1 MDNEKLERANKLS
14 EDIRG
19 KKVRVERL
27 TLAAT
32 NRSGNTGGTYS
43 PSITSFVCDTGWKDV
58 VIFEG
63 EKAAMVANL
72 ALAEAQ
78 AELKKLE
85 DEFASL

>member
-1 MDNEKLERANKLS
+1 
-14 EDIRG
+14 
-19 KKVRVERL
+19 V
-27 TLAAT
+27 
-32 NRSGNTGGTYS
+32 Y
-43 PSITSFVCDTGWKDV
+43 DTGWKDV